1 MGEIKNYEDSAAAL
15 GLSTRENIRLI
26 VENLYRTR
34 PMREVVLRPYLPQ
47 PWVHARPVLSF
58 DEIDLGMRYPDA
70 GEGDFAY
77 VRAGVLSE

>member
-34 PMREVVLRPYLPQ
+34 PMREVALRPYLP
-47 PWVHARPVLSF
+47 
-58 DEIDLGMRYPDA
+58 
-70 GEGDFAY
+70 
-77 VRAGVLSE
+77 